1 MHLCVWLRSA
11 DKQGSFAPIWVGC
24 EQAASQL
31 WKEARDFNPKQQGA
45 SLNKVNILLIGGVGA
60 GKSSIVCSVDSLC
73 KGRASDK
80 APHGQGTGSLTRELR
95 KYSFRNSETNG
106 PVSWQLWDTMGWGV
120 NDYKQKELE
129 YILDGNLPDKCNL
142 QQGITHKTPGFKLE
156 PTLEDRVHCVCVV
169 VPCQSA
175 SDRSYMQRLQELRNI
190 VRSRS
195 KSAYAWTYTQA
206 FCCHAIGSHSGFL
219 LPPTFA
225 VMPALILVHCEPWT
239 CYCFLWFSM

>member
-1 MHLCVWLRSA
+1 MCFQGICVQVWF
-11 DKQGSFAPIWVGC
+11 GG
-24 EQAASQL
+24 EQAATQL
-31 WKEARDFNPKQQGA
+31 WNEVRDFNPEQQGA
-45 SLNKVNILLIGGVGA
+45 SLNKLNILLIGGVGA

-95 KYSFRNSETNG
+95 KYSFRNTETKS

-120 NDYKQKELE
+120 NDYKQKELQ

-142 QQGITHKTPGFKLE
+142 QQDITHKTPGFKLE
-156 PTLEDRVHCVCVV
+156 PTLEDSVHCVCFV

-175 SDRSYMQRLQELRNI
+175 LDRSYMQRLQELRNI

-195 KSAYAWTYTQA
+195 KLPYT
-206 FCCHAIGSHSGFL
+206 
-219 LPPTFA
+219 
-225 VMPALILVHCEPWT
+225 
-239 CYCFLWFSM
+239 